1 MYRVLEIIR
10 RIKRERRLLCAVR
23 NTAQGVSKKK
33 NAITGFTS
41 MIERIGRNA
50 PTDAPKIRPHTW
62 PDGAT

>member
-1 MYRVLEIIR
+1 MVGRY
-10 RIKRERRLLCAVR
+10 
-23 NTAQGVSKKK
+23 VSQKK

-50 PTDAPKIRPHTW
+50 PTDAPKIGRNAPTDAPKIGPHTW